1 MAWQKP
7 FFVLYLLYKFPTNE
21 GGYQSDPTVKCMSDK
36 QKPRDNYLSWD
47 ECFMRMA
54 HVIAERSKDPST
66 QAGAVI
72 ADAQNVVVGM
82 GYNGFPRGV
91 DEQAFPWEREGGF
104 LETKY
109 AYVCHA
115 EENAIYNANNSTK
128 GCKVYCTLFP
138 CNECAKT
145 MIQNGIVEVVYES
158 DKYREVDAFIAS
170 RRMLEAA
177 GVKLRQYVSNWASM
191 PMSPHI

>member
-1 MAWQKP
+1 MQKSR
-7 FFVLYLLYKFPTNE
+7 E
-21 GGYQSDPTVKCMSDK
+21 
-36 QKPRDNYLSWD
+36 NYISWD

-72 ADAQNVVVGM
+72 VNTNNVVVGI

-91 DEQAFPWEREGGF
+91 DSDKFPWDREGSF

-115 EENAIYNANNSTK
+115 EENAVYNANATVKESKT
-128 GCKVYCTLFP
+128 YCTLFP

-145 MIQNGIVEVVYES
+145 LIQNGITEVIFES
-158 DKYREVDAFIAS
+158 DKYHELDMFIAS
-170 RRMLEAA
+170 RKLLDAA
-177 GVKLRQYVSNWASM
+177 NIKCRQYICDYAK
-191 PMSPHI
+191 